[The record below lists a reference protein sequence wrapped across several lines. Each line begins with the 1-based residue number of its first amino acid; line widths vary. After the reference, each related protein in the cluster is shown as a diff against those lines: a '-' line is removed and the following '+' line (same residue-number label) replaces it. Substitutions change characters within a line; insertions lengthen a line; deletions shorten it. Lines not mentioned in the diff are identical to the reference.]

1 MKIKYS
7 NILGLSLLIFII
19 LEGLDAFSIRNIP
32 IYWIGVSFLISVFGI
47 LYFSGFRI
55 SNLNLVNLRNW
66 IIYGILIT
74 LVQSLFNDL
83 VLPVYAST
91 SYFQY
96 ISLRLLKL
104 VLFLFIIYSF
114 NYLFQKNSFEKIISY
129 LLISC
134 LIISALSLISYFS
147 YLIGYSDFP
156 RNRSGSGGWTQPIE
170 RACSILRNYGT
181 FREPSFLAI
190 WTVPF
195 MPYFFYLGKTNK
207 KWYFLS
213 LIPMLSITL
222 SRSLTGYT
230 ALFVSAF
237 LIFIVVFLVNKKI
250 ELNLIIMLGLF
261 LITTFFS
268 SSLSYQFP
276 PETKECNISGE
287 CVCIA
292 EDKLDELKNSENI
305 PDATFGRFS
314 EISSRGLDAFE
325 NTAFLIDY
333 INNEGFSI
341 FGDGFGH
348 SNIVFSYAA
357 DEATKKEIDNQII
370 YRNPGQVVSFNN
382 LYANI
387 LMSTG
392 LIGLLW
398 FLYII
403 IDVLRKLVFTNTKLQ
418 PFVLT
423 SLVATL
429 FMLSYQAEE
438 LSTHLA
444 IAIAFSLNLS
454 KNAK

>member
-96 ISLRLLKL
+96 ISLRLLRL
-104 VLFLFIIYSF
+104 ILFLLIIYSF
-114 NYLFQKNSFEKIISY
+114 NYLFQKYSFEKIISY

-195 MPYFFYLGKTNK
+195 LPYFFYLGKTNK

-292 EDKLDELKNSENI
+292 EDKLDELKNAENI

-403 IDVLRKLVFTNTKLQ
+403 IDLLRKLVFTNTKLQ

>member
-237 LIFIVVFLVNKKI
+237 LIFVVVFLVNKKI

-276 PETKECNISGE
+276 PETIECNISGE

>member
-32 IYWIGVSFLISVFGI
+32 IYWIGVSFLVSVFGI

-114 NYLFQKNSFEKIISY
+114 NYLFQKYSFEKIISY

-195 MPYFFYLGKTNK
+195 LPYFFYLGKTNK

-403 IDVLRKLVFTNTKLQ
+403 IDLLRKLLFTNTKLQ

>member
-195 MPYFFYLGKTNK
+195 MPYFYYLGKTNK

-276 PETKECNISGE
+276 PETIECNISGE

-392 LIGLLW
+392 LTGLLW

>member
-83 VLPVYAST
+83 VIPVYAST

-114 NYLFQKNSFEKIISY
+114 NYLFQKYSFEKIISY

-195 MPYFFYLGKTNK
+195 LPYFFYLGKTNK

-403 IDVLRKLVFTNTKLQ
+403 IDLLRKLVFTNTKLQ

>member
-1 MKIKYS
+1 LKIKYS

-32 IYWIGVSFLISVFGI
+32 IYWIGVSFLISVFVI

-55 SNLNLVNLRNW
+55 SNINLVNFRNW

-114 NYLFQKNSFEKIISY
+114 NYLFQKYSFEKIISY

-195 MPYFFYLGKTNK
+195 LPYFFYLGKTNK

-230 ALFVSAF
+230 ALFVSSF

-398 FLYII
+398 FLFII

>member
-114 NYLFQKNSFEKIISY
+114 NYLFQKYSFEKIISY

-276 PETKECNISGE
+276 PETKECDISGE
-287 CVCIA
+287 CTCIA

-333 INNEGFSI
+333 IYNEGFSI

>member
-19 LEGLDAFSIRNIP
+19 LEGFDAFSIRNIP

-114 NYLFQKNSFEKIISY
+114 NYLFQKYSFEKIISY

-195 MPYFFYLGKTNK
+195 LPYFFYLGKTNK

>member
-104 VLFLFIIYSF
+104 ALFLVIIYSF
-114 NYLFQKNSFEKIISY
+114 NYLFQKYSFEKIISY

-195 MPYFFYLGKTNK
+195 LPYFFYLGKTNK

-305 PDATFGRFS
+305 LNATFGRFS

-403 IDVLRKLVFTNTKLQ
+403 IDLLRKLVFTNTKLQ

>member
-276 PETKECNISGE
+276 PETIECNISGE

>member
-104 VLFLFIIYSF
+104 ILFLLIIYSF
-114 NYLFQKNSFEKIISY
+114 NYLFQKYSFEKIISY

-403 IDVLRKLVFTNTKLQ
+403 IDLLRKLVFTNTKLQ

>member
-83 VLPVYAST
+83 VIPVYAST

-114 NYLFQKNSFEKIISY
+114 NYLFQKYSFEKIISY

-170 RACSILRNYGT
+170 KACSILRNYGT

-195 MPYFFYLGKTNK
+195 LPYFFYLGKTNK

-403 IDVLRKLVFTNTKLQ
+403 IDLLRKLVFTNTKLQ

>member
-55 SNLNLVNLRNW
+55 SNLNIVNLRNW

-83 VLPVYAST
+83 VIPVYAST

-114 NYLFQKNSFEKIISY
+114 NYLFQKYSFEKIISY

-195 MPYFFYLGKTNK
+195 LPYFFYLGKTNK

-403 IDVLRKLVFTNTKLQ
+403 IDLLRKLVFTNTKLQ

>member
-114 NYLFQKNSFEKIISY
+114 NYLFQKYSFEKIISY

-195 MPYFFYLGKTNK
+195 LPYFFYLGKTNK

-230 ALFVSAF
+230 ALFVSSF

-403 IDVLRKLVFTNTKLQ
+403 IDLLRKLLFTNTKLQ

>member
-114 NYLFQKNSFEKIISY
+114 NYLFQKYSFEKIISY

-195 MPYFFYLGKTNK
+195 LPYFFYLGKTNK

-403 IDVLRKLVFTNTKLQ
+403 IDLLRKLVFTNTKLQ

>member
-19 LEGLDAFSIRNIP
+19 LEGFDAFSIRNIP

-114 NYLFQKNSFEKIISY
+114 NYLFQKYSFEKIISY

-195 MPYFFYLGKTNK
+195 LPYFFYLGKTNK

-403 IDVLRKLVFTNTKLQ
+403 IDLLRKLVFTNTKLQ

>member
-114 NYLFQKNSFEKIISY
+114 NYLFQKYSFEKIISY

-170 RACSILRNYGT
+170 KACSILRNYGT

-195 MPYFFYLGKTNK
+195 LPYFFYLGKTNK

-213 LIPMLSITL
+213 FIPMLSITL

-403 IDVLRKLVFTNTKLQ
+403 IDLLRKLLFTNTKLQ

>member
-1 MKIKYS
+1 MNIKYS
-7 NILGLSLLIFII
+7 KILGLSLLFFVT

-195 MPYFFYLGKTNK
+195 MPYFYYLGKTNK

-276 PETKECNISGE
+276 PETIECNISGE

>member
-1 MKIKYS
+1 LKIKYS

-114 NYLFQKNSFEKIISY
+114 NYLFQKYSFEKIISY

-195 MPYFFYLGKTNK
+195 LPYFFYLGKTNK

-230 ALFVSAF
+230 ALFVSSF

-403 IDVLRKLVFTNTKLQ
+403 IDLLRKLLFTNTKLQ

>member
-114 NYLFQKNSFEKIISY
+114 NYLFQKYSFEKIISY

>member
-114 NYLFQKNSFEKIISY
+114 NYLFQKYSFEKIISY

-195 MPYFFYLGKTNK
+195 LPYFFYLGKTNK

-268 SSLSYQFP
+268 STLSYQFP

-333 INNEGFSI
+333 INDEGFSI

-403 IDVLRKLVFTNTKLQ
+403 IDLLRKLVFTNTKLQ

>member
-104 VLFLFIIYSF
+104 LLFLFIIYSF
-114 NYLFQKNSFEKIISY
+114 NYLFQKYSFEKIISY

-195 MPYFFYLGKTNK
+195 LPYFFYLGKTNK

-403 IDVLRKLVFTNTKLQ
+403 IDLLRKLVFTNTKLQ

>member
-114 NYLFQKNSFEKIISY
+114 NYLFQKYSFEKIISY

-195 MPYFFYLGKTNK
+195 LPYFFYLGKTNK

-237 LIFIVVFLVNKKI
+237 LIFIVVFLVNKKT

-403 IDVLRKLVFTNTKLQ
+403 IDLLRKLVFTNTKLQ

>member
-32 IYWIGVSFLISVFGI
+32 IYWIGVSFIILVFGI

-104 VLFLFIIYSF
+104 VLFLLIIYSF
-114 NYLFQKNSFEKIISY
+114 NYLFQNYSFEKIISY

-195 MPYFFYLGKTNK
+195 MPYFFYLGKTDK

-250 ELNLIIMLGLF
+250 ELNLITMLGLF

-276 PETKECNISGE
+276 PETEECNISGE